1 MQWKVEVQ
9 TPKIGRFEPSRR
21 QGLSSALP
29 KSSKRREGTG
39 YYRFALVRGC
49 DQTQQKN
56 SDLSL
61 IWHLNLWL
69 EKMSVLGLKWLLWML
84 EMSASAKLIVF
95 LHTSRE
101 EIKGQKIAES
111 TFFNFLGSTL
121 IQNLQKFQIFEKKL
135 STSFNFTIDCQT
147 MIVRL

>member
-1 MQWKVEVQ
+1 
-9 TPKIGRFEPSRR
+9 
-21 QGLSSALP
+21 
-29 KSSKRREGTG
+29 
-39 YYRFALVRGC
+39 
-49 DQTQQKN
+49 
-56 SDLSL
+56 
-61 IWHLNLWL
+61 
-69 EKMSVLGLKWLLWML
+69 ML

-95 LHTSRE
+95 LHTSSE
-101 EIKGQKIAES
+101 EIKGLKFAES